1 MSTVV
6 ETTEATELQ
15 RRNQELAALNAI
27 ALATSRSL
35 NLEEMLGF
43 SVATILEIVGG
54 EAGCVL
60 LVEAPARRLSVWGQR
75 GLSPELAEQLATIT
89 LAGEYWS
96 SAAWLDIAH
105 LWRIGE
111 AVKDVVRKAGLASC
125 LLLPVRWRDLALG
138 VLLLGGKEALGQWSI
153 EFLMTVSDQLSVAV
167 RNAQLYGEV
176 QRELAE
182 RQRAEE
188 ETRRRNEEL
197 TTLNLTA
204 ATVSSSLNLQEV
216 MTRALEKVLAVAGF
230 EVGAIYLLDQPAAAL
245 ILAVYQGVPQEIADR
260 VRTLPVGT
268 SLAGL
273 AVQSGE
279 PVVVDD
285 ITTDPRLQTTLL
297 NREVI
302 RSFAAIPIKSQEK
315 VQGVLHVASFRYHPF
330 SPEEV
335 RFYTAIAKQIGVA
348 IEKARLYEQS
358 WRQVQE
364 LSTLEEITRQI
375 NATLDVNQILELVLN
390 RALQMTSAEA
400 GAIDLLDR
408 QQNTLSMQAGRGFPV
423 EVCHARPWSLDR
435 GVIGRVVQTGQPAL
449 IADVFQDPDYVAV
462 LPQTR
467 SLLAV
472 PLVRQDEVMGVIVL
486 ESPQTAAFG
495 QADLWF
501 LLGLAGHAAIAL
513 ENARLYQNVERQL
526 ARISALADLSRAVS
540 STLNLQ
546 EILQTAVERTAQVM
560 PGRIATI
567 RLLEGDHLNVGV
579 AVGYRDPA
587 AREHPI
593 PIDQRLAQ
601 IITGG
606 QPLILPDLE
615 ADPELP
621 PARRERMR
629 REGVRAYLGVP
640 MMAQGRAIG
649 ILSVYRQHVHQWA
662 PAEVE
667 LASTIANQV
676 AIAVENARLYTAI
689 AAGKRQLENITDSIA
704 DGLYTADRERRI
716 ITFNAAAEAITGWRA
731 AEAVGRFCG
740 DVLRMEDEKG
750 QSLCHSDERCSI
762 CWTLQK
768 GYPTFSWGEKRFIVT
783 KSGARISIAEIA
795 SPLLDE
801 AGQVIGAVAAFW
813 DTSRETKLEQ
823 LDRFLSMVAHEIL
836 TPLTNIKTAAQ
847 LSLRRFDDLDR
858 GTQQEMLEL
867 ISTQCNRLIDFAGKT
882 LRISYLKTGRLA
894 VERQP
899 FAFLPLI
906 EKAVSLYRIGT
917 PGCRFEVWT
926 QDSPWAIGDEAQT
939 AVVLNVILEN
949 AVKYSP
955 PGGTIRID
963 LAEGAEGVLVSVAD
977 QGRGI
982 SLEDQKMVF
991 NEFYRGHTNLANGYG
1006 LGLYLAKMLLEAQGG
1021 KIWLESEI
1029 GQGTKVHFALPKA

>member
-1 MSTVV
+1 MA

-60 LVEAPARRLSVWGQR
+60 LVEAAARRLSVWGQR
-75 GLSPELAEQLATIT
+75 GLSPELAERLATIA
-89 LAGEYWS
+89 LDGEYWPP
-96 SAAWLDIAH
+96 AALLDITD

-111 AVKDVVRKAGLASC
+111 AVKDVVRQAGLASC
-125 LLLPVRWRDLALG
+125 LLLPLRWRDFALG
-138 VLLLGGKEALGQWSI
+138 VLLTAGKEALGRWSI

-167 RNAQLYGEV
+167 RNAQLYGEA

-188 ETRRRNEEL
+188 ETRQRNAEL
-197 TTLNLTA
+197 AALNVIA
-204 ATVSSSLNLQEV
+204 AAVSGSLNLQEILEQ
-216 MTRALEKVLAVAGF
+216 ALDKVLAVARV
-230 EVGAIYLLDQPAAAL
+230 EAGAIYLLDQQAEDLVLAA
-245 ILAVYQGVPQEIADR
+245 YRGVPQEIADR

-273 AVQSGE
+273 AVRLGE

-285 ITTDPRLQTTLL
+285 ATTDPRLKTRLL
-297 NREVI
+297 NEEVI
-302 RSFAAIPIKSQEK
+302 RSFAAIPIKSKEN
-315 VQGVLHVASFRYHPF
+315 VQGVMHVASYQYHPF

-335 RFYTAIAKQIGVA
+335 RLYTAIANQIGVA
-348 IEKARLYEQS
+348 MENARLYEQG

-364 LSTLEEITRQI
+364 LSALEEITRQI
-375 NATLDVNQILELVLN
+375 NATLDVEQILGLVLK
-390 RALQMTSAEA
+390 RALQMTAAEA

-408 QQNTLSMQAGRGFPV
+408 QQNTLSMRAGQGFPV
-423 EVCHARPWSLDR
+423 EVCHARPWSLEQ
-435 GVIGRVVQTGQPAL
+435 GVIGRVVRTGQPAL
-449 IADVFQDPDYVAV
+449 IADVSQDADYTAV

-472 PLVRQDEVMGVIVL
+472 PLGRQGEVMGVIVL
-486 ESPQTAAFG
+486 ESLQTAAFG

-526 ARISALADLSRAVS
+526 ARLSALADLSRAIS
-540 STLNLQ
+540 STLDLQ
-546 EILQTAVERTAQVM
+546 EILKTAVERTAQVM
-560 PGRIATI
+560 EARMATI
-567 RLLEGDHLNVGV
+567 RLLEGDHLNVGM
-579 AVGYRDPA
+579 AVGYREPA

-601 IITGG
+601 IIAGG

-621 PARRERMR
+621 PTRRERMR

-640 MMAQGRAIG
+640 LIAKDRAIG
-649 ILSVYRQHVHQWA
+649 ILSVYRQYVHQWT
-662 PAEVE
+662 PEE
-667 LASTIANQV
+667 LDLASTIANQV

-689 AAGKRQLENITDSIA
+689 AGEKRKLDDLVNSIA
-704 DGLYTADRERRI
+704 DGLYTTDRERRI
-716 ITFNAAAEAITGWRA
+716 TTFNAAAEGITGWRA
-731 AEAVGRFCG
+731 AEVLGRFCG

-750 QSLCHSDERCSI
+750 QRLCGSEGRCSI
-762 CWTLQK
+762 AWTLQQ
-768 GYPTFSWGEKRFIVT
+768 GYPHLSWGEQRFIVT
-783 KSGARISIAEIA
+783 KSGVRIPIAAIA

-801 AGQVIGAVAAFW
+801 AGQVVGAVAAFW
-813 DTSRETKLEQ
+813 DISRETKLEQ
-823 LDRFLSMVAHEIL
+823 LDKFLSMIAHEIL

-847 LSLRRFDDLDR
+847 SSLRRFDALDKS
-858 GTQQEMLEL
+858 TQQEMLEL
-867 ISTQCNRLIDFAGKT
+867 ISMQCNRLIDFAGKT
-882 LRISYLKTGRLA
+882 LRISYLKTGHLA

-906 EKAVSLYRIGT
+906 ERAVGLYRIGS

-926 QDSPWAIGDEAQT
+926 EDSPWAMGDEAQT
-939 AVVLNVILEN
+939 AVVLEAILEN

-955 PGGTIRID
+955 QGGTIRID
-963 LAEGAEGVLVSVAD
+963 LAEGAEDVLVSIAD

-982 SLEDQKMVF
+982 SLEDQKLVF
-991 NEFYRGHTNLANGYG
+991 NEFYRGHTNVANGYG
-1006 LGLYLAKMLLEAQGG
+1006 LGLYLAKMLVEAQGG
-1021 KIWLESEI
+1021 KIWLESES
-1029 GQGTKVHFALPKA
+1029 GQGTKVHFTLPKA